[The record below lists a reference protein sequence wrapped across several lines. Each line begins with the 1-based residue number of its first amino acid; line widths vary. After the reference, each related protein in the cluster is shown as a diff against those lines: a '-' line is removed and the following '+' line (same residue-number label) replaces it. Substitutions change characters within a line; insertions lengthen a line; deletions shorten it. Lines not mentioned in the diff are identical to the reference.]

1 MGASQPSAASL
12 RTVALVLAV
21 LAYRRRLR
29 QRDHWSRP
37 VLLAFQRKALARL
50 RAHAYQRSPFYGS
63 STPA

>member
-1 MGASQPSAASL
+1 MGASPPSAASL

-21 LAYRRRLR
+21 LTYRRRLR

-37 VLLAFQRKALARL
+37 KLLAYQRRALARL
-50 RAHAYQRSPFYGS
+50 RAHAYRRSPFYRS